1 MFRESELLWTNK
13 NCCPLGTHF
22 LMCLKPML
30 STSSSFSVPDGG
42 IGRRPAEQPSDCQH
56 PGHRR
61 QWQHAHVCQGLL
73 QCWGLHRHA
82 AGGNRSPGNRN
93 LHAHSHYLFLSP
105 LWSPPRVLSC
115 LKSIAALIPCTV
127 LTGTASFSSIVMT
140 AEWKR
145 MLLFILGIPADE
157 LQALFRL
164 IAKWFSNWVFIF
176 HQFNWITDII

>member
-82 AGGNRSPGNRN
+82 AGGNRSPGNRKGKCSSTCSLALSLFVPTVVSTTCPFVLEEHRCTDPVHCVDRN
-93 LHAHSHYLFLSP
+93 SFLLLHSHDSRVKKDASLHP
-105 LWSPPRVLSC
+105 GNPRRW
-115 LKSIAALIPCTV
+115 AA
-127 LTGTASFSSIVMT
+127 GTI
-140 AEWKR
+140 
-145 MLLFILGIPADE
+145 
-157 LQALFRL
+157 
-164 IAKWFSNWVFIF
+164 
-176 HQFNWITDII
+176 